1 MPIPEWHLISYD
13 IEDDRERLQ
22 VSKVLE
28 GFGRRVQKSVFEC
41 PLSKGRKHELEKRLE
56 KLALDTGFVLIYRIG
71 DKTHRSAI
79 GQVPGDVAVGNP
91 HAFVI

>member
-1 MPIPEWHLISYD
+1 MIHLISYD
-13 IEDDRERLQ
+13 IENDRERLQ

-28 GFGRRVQKSVFEC
+28 GYGQRVQKSVFEC

-56 KLALDTGFVLIYRIG
+56 KLDLDSGFVLIYRI
-71 DKTHRSAI
+71 DEKAKRTAI
-79 GQVPGDVAVGNP
+79 GQVPGHVAVENP